1 MRKTIAL
8 VFILILPLIFGCGG
22 SGGSGV
28 TGTSAPAA
36 YSIAGKVTLNGAG
49 LGQVTLAVSGVGNQ
63 FSDGNGNFSFIQL
76 SNGSYTVTPSRS
88 GYSFT
93 PASVTVTIN
102 NNGAAADFTA
112 VPIPTYSISGT
123 VASGNNAGLAGATV
137 TITDAS
143 NQQVAS
149 QVTDGAG
156 QYAVAGLTGGAYHV
170 AVSHPDGFSF
180 SPSGTQDVTVSGANL
195 TVNFTAAAAAT
206 YAISGSVAV
215 SGGGALAGVSLVLA
229 DQAGASYRTTTG
241 SNGSFSLPGIP
252 DGYYTMTP
260 TLSGYN
266 FVPNPLLVHVNGQ
279 DSTGN
284 AISASQANSGSG
296 SITVTL

>member
-1 MRKTIAL
+1 MRKIIAL

-36 YSIAGKVTLNGAG
+36 YSIAGQVTLNGAG
-49 LGQVTLAVSGVGNQ
+49 LGQVTLAVNGVGNQ
-63 FSDGNGNFSFIQL
+63 FSDGNGNFSFTQL
-76 SNGSYTVTPSRS
+76 SNGSYTVTPSRA
-88 GYSFT
+88 GYTFT
-93 PASVTVTIN
+93 PASVTVSIN

-123 VASGNNAGLAGATV
+123 VSSGNNAGLAGATV

-143 NQQVAS
+143 SQQVAS
-149 QVTDGAG
+149 LVTDGAG
-156 QYAVAGLTGGAYHV
+156 HYAAAGLTAGSYHV

-180 SPSGTQDVTVSGANL
+180 SPSATQTVTLSGASQ
-195 TVNFTAAAAAT
+195 TADFTAAAAAT
-206 YAISGSVAV
+206 YAISGSVSV

-241 SNGSFSLPGIP
+241 ANGAFSFAGIP

-260 TLSGYN
+260 ALSGYN

-279 DSTGN
+279 DNTGN
-284 AISASQANSGSG
+284 AISASSANSGSG
-296 SITVTL
+296 AITVTL